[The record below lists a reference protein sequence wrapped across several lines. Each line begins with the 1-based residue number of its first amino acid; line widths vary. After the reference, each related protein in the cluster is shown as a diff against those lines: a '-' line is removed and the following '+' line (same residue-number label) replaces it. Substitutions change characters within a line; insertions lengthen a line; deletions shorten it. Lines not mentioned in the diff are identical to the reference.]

1 MAKPIDD
8 LSFWK
13 KRIET
18 ATSEHYSVYVVHEA
32 GWKKIFEKH
41 CEIISKHIPKDVNV
55 LDAGCGY
62 GRMAPLFPKDDY
74 LGIDF
79 SPDFIQK
86 AREKFPGYTF
96 EVQNLK
102 SLPYDNESFD
112 WAILVSIKKMVRDNL
127 GDDEWGTMEAEIKRV
142 AKNVLVLEYEEP
154 SVYEVL

>member
-41 CEIISKHIPKDVNV
+41 CEIISKHIPKDANV

-62 GRMAPLFPKDDY
+62 GRMSQLFTPLNY
-74 LGIDF
+74 TGIDF
-79 SPDFIQK
+79 SPDFI
-86 AREKFPGYTF
+86 ARAKNKYPAYAF
-96 EVQNLK
+96 EVQDLK
-102 SLPYDNESFD
+102 KLPYERGQFD
-112 WAILVSIKKMVRDNL
+112 WAILVSIKKMVIDNL
-127 GDDEWGTMEAEIKRV
+127 GEAEWEKMEKQVRKV

-154 SVYEVL
+154 DVYEVL